1 MDLVVLLL
9 VLIGL
14 PAAIWV
20 AWSHDARLLKRLA
33 FFVLGVSAALSMSG
47 ISKAEQVNQPC
58 DLYGTALVVET
69 ASHKLWLCSGNE
81 TYREFAIAIGR
92 GGTGKRLEGDNKTPL
107 GEYALGLP
115 RPSNRFGFFV
125 PVSYPTKSEREQ
137 GFTGGDIGV
146 HGPTRYFK
154 WLGTLTTWVDWTRG
168 CIAVG
173 SDDAISEVA
182 RWIEQQNGEKIII

>member
-1 MDLVVLLL
+1 MRAQIL
-9 VLIGL
+9 
-14 PAAIWV
+14 
-20 AWSHDARLLKRLA
+20 
-33 FFVLGVSAALSMSG
+33 VLGVSAALSISG
-47 ISKAEQVNQPC
+47 ISKAGEVNQPC
-58 DLYGTALVVET
+58 ALYGTALVVET
-69 ASHKLWLCSGNE
+69 ASHKLRLCSGNKA
-81 TYREFAIAIGR
+81 YREFAIAIGR

-115 RPSNRFGFFV
+115 RPSERFGLFV
-125 PVSYPTKSEREQ
+125 PVSYPTKSERAQ

-146 HGPTRYFK
+146 HGPPRYFR

-182 RWIEQQNGEKIII
+182 RWMDEQKVEKIIIR